1 MKTLK
6 SLIGAAGI
14 GSLSRMKRNE
24 LVDAAGTVRKALRSR
39 AATFKKH
46 DAEAAFPFEYLE
58 DLPTAADFET
68 RNEMLSWLTDALKF
82 LNSDRGT
89 WKGYQKAVS
98 DQMAA
103 YNETLAAGGRQTF
116 GSLEEFD
123 QFGRFMKDATE
134 RFNDFSFVSDQVYE
148 IYEQSKRLGVDP
160 EQFMRNFDYWAAN
173 VDKLQ
178 DATPIEWS
186 RKGKKVYAS
195 DYARQLHLD
204 KMRDY
209 YADHGKTIK
218 RRKRRK

>member
-24 LVDAAGTVRKALRSR
+24 LIDAAGTVRKALRSR

-58 DLPTAADFET
+58 DLPTAADFES

-160 EQFMRNFDYWAAN
+160 DQFMRNFDYWAAN
-173 VDKLQ
+173 LDKLQ